1 MTTISPSEIEESADS
16 LTKAERS
23 RRTRALL
30 IQTALSCIARY
41 GYAKTSLKLIAEE
54 AGVSRGPLHYHYKD
68 KNELMGEAAEALPLL
83 ISEDTQKRLA
93 KARTIEERVETM
105 IDLALDQHL
114 GDHHIVACELL
125 MATRQDPDL
134 ARSVLPHLSA
144 AEEAIDSRWI
154 EYAKELGWSNER
166 LVVFRRLFVAAL
178 RGLAIDHIE
187 FGSEMHAAVTA
198 MLKEMFMDFL
208 GFAEGGKTSSPASR

>member
-1 MTTISPSEIEESADS
+1 MTTISPSATDDS
-16 LTKAERS
+16 SDTLTKAERT

-30 IQTALSCIARY
+30 IETALSCIARY

-68 KNELMGEAAEALPLL
+68 KNELMGEAAEALPQL
-83 ISEDTQKRLA
+83 ISSETTRRLA
-93 KARTIEERVETM
+93 MARTIEERMETM
-105 IDLALDQHL
+105 IDLGIEQHL

-134 ARSVLPHLSA
+134 ASSVLPHLSA
-144 AEEAIDSRWI
+144 AEEAIDARWI
-154 EYAKELGWSNER
+154 EYARELGWSDER
-166 LVVFRRLFVAAL
+166 LTVFRRLFVAAL

-187 FGSEMHAAVTA
+187 YGSQTHAAVAA
-198 MLKEMFMDFL
+198 MLKEMLMGFV
-208 GFAEGGKTSSPASR
+208 GFAEDGKENAAKAR

>member
-1 MTTISPSEIEESADS
+1 MTTISPTATDDS
-16 LTKAERS
+16 SDTLTKAERT

-30 IQTALSCIARY
+30 IETALSCIARY

-83 ISEDTQKRLA
+83 ISSETTRRLA
-93 KARTIEERVETM
+93 MARTIEERMETM
-105 IDLALDQHL
+105 IDLGIDQHL

-144 AEEAIDSRWI
+144 AEEAIDARWI

-178 RGLAIDHIE
+178 RGLAFDHIE
-187 FGSEMHAAVTA
+187 YGSEMHASVAA
-198 MLKEMFMDFL
+198 MLKQMFIGFL
-208 GFAEGGKTSSPASR
+208 GVADSGKSIPSTHG

>member
-1 MTTISPSEIEESADS
+1 MTTISKIAKDDTEDS

-30 IQTALSCIARY
+30 IETALSCIARY

-83 ISEDTQKRLA
+83 ISSDTLKRLA
-93 KARTIEERVETM
+93 SVRTIEERVETM

-125 MATRQDPDL
+125 MATRQDPEL

-144 AEEAIDSRWI
+144 AEEAIDARWI
-154 EYAKELGWSNER
+154 EYAKELGWSKER
-166 LVVFRRLFVAAL
+166 LIVFRRLFVAAL

-187 FGSEMHAAVTA
+187 FGSEMHASVVA
-198 MLKEMFMDFL
+198 MLKDMFMGFL
-208 GFAEGGKTSSPASR
+208 GFAGDGAPEEAGR

>member
-1 MTTISPSEIEESADS
+1 MTTISQIATEDSADS
-16 LTKAERS
+16 LTKAERT

-30 IQTALSCIARY
+30 IETALSCIARY

-83 ISEDTQKRLA
+83 ISSETAKRLA
-93 KARTIEERVETM
+93 MARTIEERIETM
-105 IDLALDQHL
+105 IDLGIDQHL

-144 AEEAIDSRWI
+144 AEEAIDARWI
-154 EYAKELGWSNER
+154 EYAKELGWSKER
-166 LVVFRRLFVAAL
+166 LTVFRRLFVAAL

-187 FGSEMHAAVTA
+187 YGSQTHAAVA
-198 MLKEMFMDFL
+198 EMLKEMLM
-208 GFAEGGKTSSPASR
+208 GFVGISDTGQEPPRA